1 MAEPVNQPP
10 TSQPST
16 SHAAE
21 AVTAGETTQRRND
34 DRYAPTLFYG
44 KSNENAETYVAYI
57 ERYQVYKHLSDDEV
71 LELLPALLRDAASDF
86 YESLTVDQ
94 KTSWTAVKDTFL
106 QRFGRSGPALERHKH
121 VMVRNTR

>member
-1 MAEPVNQPP
+1 MAEPINQPP

-21 AVTAGETTQRRND
+21 AVTAGETTHPPRRND
-34 DRYAPTLFYG
+34 DQYAPTLFYG
-44 KSNENAETYVAYI
+44 KSNEDAETYVAYI

-106 QRFGRSGPALERHKH
+106 QRFGRSATQRWIDTNML
-121 VMVRNTR
+121 